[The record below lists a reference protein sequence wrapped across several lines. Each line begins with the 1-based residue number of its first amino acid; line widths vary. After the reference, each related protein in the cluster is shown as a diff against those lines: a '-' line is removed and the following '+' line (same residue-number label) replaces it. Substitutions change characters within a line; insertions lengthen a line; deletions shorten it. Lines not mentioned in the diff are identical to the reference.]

1 MNHTHEVKEM
11 LSDVERVL
19 TATSKAVSAMSD
31 GARMSLKNLTNQ
43 VATELGREPSKVVG
57 LVTLFAHNTKLAHV
71 SRGAEGGVIRG
82 QKVTKPVKVSKKSVV
97 TDTTDSDNAA
107 E

>member
-1 MNHTHEVKEM
+1 MSSNNEVKEM
-11 LSDVERVL
+11 LSDVEKVL

-31 GARMSLKNLTNQ
+31 GDRMSLKNLTNQ
-43 VATELGREPSKVVG
+43 VATELGREPTKVVG
-57 LVTLFAHNTKLAHV
+57 LVTMFAHNTKLAHV

-82 QKVTKPVKVSKKSVV
+82 QRVVKPAKVSKKTAAVA
-97 TDTTDSDNAA
+97 TDSDNAA